1 MTIKT
6 KTFERGNENE
16 SDCITDYGNGD
27 KGRFKFCKATQTVL
41 PISEARALD
50 AELEHNNK
58 SANVSHGIISNDII
72 EPTKHPID
80 GKYYTSQSKFREV
93 TKAHGYD
100 EVGTA
105 YENGYDPEAI
115 AEKEY
120 DNHVKE
126 INREWKQRWMER

>member
-6 KTFERGNENE
+6 RIFERGSENE
-16 SDCITDYGNGD
+16 SDAISDYGTGV
-27 KGRFKFCKATQTVL
+27 KGRFKLCKATGTIL
-41 PISEARALD
+41 PIAEARRLD
-50 AELEHNNK
+50 AELEQNTR

-72 EPTKHPID
+72 EPTKHPVD

-105 YENGYDPEAI
+105 YDNGYEP
-115 AEKEY
+115 EKEAEREY
-120 DNHVKE
+120 KQHIEETQK
-126 INREWKQRWMER
+126 EWKQRWAER